1 MSITDPIADMLTVIR
16 NAQRANKEKV
26 DVPSSKIKESIVKI
40 IKDSGYIVNYRRIED
55 GKQGVLRVYLR
66 YSRSK
71 DPMISGLKR
80 VSTPGRRVYV
90 DKEKIPYVYGG
101 TGMAV
106 LSTSK
111 GILCDKDARLQ
122 KLGGEVLCYIW

>member
-26 DVPSSKIKESIVKI
+26 DVPASTIKEAIVEI
-40 IKDSGYIVNYRRIED
+40 IKERGYIENYRRIED
-55 GKQGVLRVYLR
+55 GKQAVLRVYLR
-66 YSRSK
+66 YARSK
-71 DPMISGLKR
+71 DPMITGLKR
-80 VSTPGRRVYV
+80 ISTPGRRVYV
-90 DKEKIPYVYGG
+90 PKEKVPYVYGG

-111 GILCDKDARLQ
+111 GIMSDKDARL
-122 KLGGEVLCYIW
+122 KKVGGEVICYIW